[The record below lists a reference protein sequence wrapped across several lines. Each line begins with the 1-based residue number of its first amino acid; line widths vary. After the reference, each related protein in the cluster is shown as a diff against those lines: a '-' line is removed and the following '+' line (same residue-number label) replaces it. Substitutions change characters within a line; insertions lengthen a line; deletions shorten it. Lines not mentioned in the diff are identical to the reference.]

1 MKRFETIEDVAQ
13 ALGGGGPFGPD
24 THFETVEQVVDALV
38 ELGNTDKV
46 FVRHDDHL
54 GLKDDLS
61 EKFLASPL
69 SNIESPE
76 FEQDIEAVLDQANM
90 IIPLSERELSEDDIE
105 ETREDKNSRG
115 EDVDD

>member
-1 MKRFETIEDVAQ
+1 MKKFESVEDVAQ
-13 ALGGGGPFGPD
+13 ALGDGGPFGPD
-24 THFETVEQVVDALV
+24 THFKTGEQVVDALV

-54 GLKDDLS
+54 GLKSALS
-61 EKFLASPL
+61 QKFLASPI
-69 SNIESPE
+69 SAIDNPE
-76 FEQDIEAVLDQANM
+76 FKQDIEAFLDQANT

-105 ETREDKNSRG
+105 EIREDKTSRG